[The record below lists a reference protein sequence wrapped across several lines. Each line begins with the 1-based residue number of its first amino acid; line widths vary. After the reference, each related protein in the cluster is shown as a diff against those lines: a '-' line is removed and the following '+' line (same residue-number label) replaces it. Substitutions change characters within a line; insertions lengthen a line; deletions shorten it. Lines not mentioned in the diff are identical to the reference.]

1 MKKTLFTAALM
12 AAFGVAAFAPQ
23 AFAAGNTSS
32 GTITINGS
40 VVTSTCNVTVNG
52 TSGNG
57 TVTLPA
63 VDTGSLSTAGTSAGW
78 TSFPIVLSGC
88 GTSVTDG
95 TTTYS
100 SVAPYFYGTSV
111 DATSGFLDNTG
122 TSNVQVALSNSPNT
136 TSALKLNLAAKN
148 QNVTAKTLSASNITF
163 TFYAGYVAQ
172 TAGATAGTVSTTVQ
186 YNLAYQ

>member
-1 MKKTLFTAALM
+1 MKKTLFTAAIM
-12 AAFGVAAFAPQ
+12 AAFGAAVLAP
-23 AFAAGNTSS
+23 AYAANTSS
-32 GTITINGS
+32 GTINITGS

-57 TVTLPA
+57 TVALPS
-63 VDTGSLSTAGTSAGW
+63 VDTGSLASTGASAGW
-78 TSFPIVLSGC
+78 TSFPVVLSGC

-95 TTTYS
+95 TNTYS
-100 SVAPYFYGTSV
+100 KVAPYFYGTSV
-111 DATSGFLDNTG
+111 DTTSGFLDNTSG

-148 QNVTAKTLSASNITF
+148 QNVTAQTLSASNITF

-172 TAGATAGTVSTTVQ
+172 TAAATAGTVSTTVQ
-186 YNLAYQ
+186 YNLSYQ